1 MVKKIHI
8 LKDSRGLGVQIS
20 MKLNHATGEKGVF
33 VSDIS
38 PGGAA
43 ARLMAFI
50 NFLVMFIL
58 NYRVLS
64 IVVLIFQCCMY
75 MYILLSQMSQTNQC
89 SLDININNYYY
100 ILKHKPI
107 CQNSCK

>member
-64 IVVLIFQCCMY
+64 IVVLNFAVLYVHVYPAVPDESNKSMFFR
-75 MYILLSQMSQTNQC
+75 
-89 SLDININNYYY
+89 
-100 ILKHKPI
+100 HKY
-107 CQNSCK
+107 K